1 MSFAGKHILV
11 TGASSGIGRATALQL
26 ARQGACISAVAR
38 REDLLIEL
46 VNELSQLNAEP
57 HTFYTCD
64 LSSETEIMELSHQL
78 QTLDGIVHAAGKVF
92 PLPVKFIR
100 EKHLHDVMKINFYAP
115 VILNAA
121 LLSQQKIKDSA
132 SVVFISS
139 ISTKHPYFG
148 GSLYVSSKAALE
160 SYSRNFALEVA
171 SRKIRSNV
179 VSPALVKTAIYD
191 LTVESYDT
199 QQLKTYEKKY
209 PFGIGQPDDVAN
221 TIVFLLSDS
230 SKWITGQEIV
240 MDGGLTLQSV

>member
-11 TGASSGIGRATALQL
+11 TGASSGIGRAAALQL

-38 REDLLIEL
+38 REDLLVEL
-46 VNELSQLNAEP
+46 VNELSHINSLD
-57 HTFYTCD
+57 HSFFTCD
-64 LSSETEIMELSHQL
+64 LSSETEINELSRLL
-78 QTLDGIVHAAGKVF
+78 QPVDGILHAAGKVF

-100 EKHLHDVMKINFYAP
+100 EKHLLEVMKINFFAP
-115 VILNAA
+115 VILNAT
-121 LLSQQKIKDSA
+121 LLGQQKIKDCA

-179 VSPALVKTAIYD
+179 VSPALVKTAIFD
-191 LTVESYDT
+191 LTVESYDAE
-199 QQLKTYEKKY
+199 QLKAYENKY
-209 PFGIGQPDDVAN
+209 PFGFGEPEDVAN
-221 TIVFLLSDS
+221 TVVFLLSDL